1 MGIGDPLP
9 VSGLSGDQPALV
21 WAFAVEQC
29 LGCTLGDRARMIRG
43 LQRRLGG
50 ADIKTLALAVGE
62 GPEDERDIVT
72 GFLTSQRVNAE
83 VEITSRR
90 DYVRDFGA
98 SPLSVI
104 YVTGWNRVIEAVVPA
119 DSVDVWRSA
128 DGTLDLAGLVEF
140 LAGEKDA
147 PTGTGL
153 GRQ

>member
-1 MGIGDPLP
+1 
-9 VSGLSGDQPALV
+9 
-21 WAFAVEQC
+21 
-29 LGCTLGDRARMIRG
+29 MIRG

-50 ADIKTLALAVGE
+50 ADIETLALAVGE

-128 DGTLDLAGLVEF
+128 DGTLDLAGLVES

-147 PTGTGL
+147 PTGL